1 MFPSALYLFSDLN
14 KAVGLVALGTNSTK
28 ALTQNQNLRNI
39 FILITLNNHVS
50 KSKNSVKEKRKMYQQ
65 KCVYCYLFR
74 GSNFI
79 PTFILYLHLAQV
91 L

>member
-39 FILITLNNHVS
+39 LILITLNN
-50 KSKNSVKEKRKMYQQ
+50 
-65 KCVYCYLFR
+65 
-74 GSNFI
+74 
-79 PTFILYLHLAQV
+79 
-91 L
+91 